1 MPAPRAVAALIV
13 GASALAALSI
23 VLVGTFAPPSR
34 PQPSAAVGRP
44 VSTLVDVR
52 QLAANGLLG
61 QIGTQPFEDLRNDV
75 LSQARHAL
83 QREPRPGRLPDAVG
97 DFRDDGRAALGLAM
111 AFTLGNDLRHGR
123 GAVKYLDA
131 WATEGTLDPA
141 CLGTE
146 CDREWRIARDLPAF
160 VFAADLLRGT
170 PYMTDEQAD
179 RFAAWLVAIRPETPR
194 SDGFQGDADVLARI
208 LISAYLDDEATL
220 DIATDEWRARL
231 AALAP
236 DGRMSPAATAE
247 SPIADTQEALTY
259 RLLAARIAADRGR
272 VVLTAT
278 GSSGASIRTAVDRLA
293 SDWVDPLAWPGTS
306 RPPPGPLW
314 ELAYAL
320 WPDPRYRVLLS
331 AYRSG
336 GGGDL
341 VALRWSTL
349 IEAGAV
355 TAAVSSSPVALG
367 PTPAPATPS
376 PTVAPT
382 PAPIAT
388 PRPGPVAQTPQVRFL
403 AGVVPADRARIRL
416 SWPTA
421 ERAAGDRSALTY
433 RLEAAAD
440 SGDYR
445 KLVDSPARRADS
457 TAAPGS
463 RQRFRVRASTEAAG
477 AGPWSPAL
485 TTRMRRYEDD
495 GPAIRTTGRWSP
507 ASAGAY
513 SDGRVRYSTQRGA
526 TMSIAFHGRAVAIRG
541 PIGPTRGQVDVT
553 VDGRAVARI
562 DLGAARFI
570 GSVVVFERA
579 WTSDGDHRLSLRV
592 VGTAGR
598 HVVAIDAIDVLDSG
612 G

>member
-1 MPAPRAVAALIV
+1 MV

-23 VLVGTFAPPSR
+23 VLVGSFAPPPQ

-44 VSTLVDVR
+44 LSTLVDVR

-75 LSQARHAL
+75 LAQARHAL
-83 QREPRPGRLPDAVG
+83 QREPRPGGLPDAVG
-97 DFRDDGRAALGLAM
+97 DFRDDGKAALGLAL
-111 AFTLGNDLRHGR
+111 AFTLGNDLRSGR
-123 GAVKYLDA
+123 GAVRYLDA
-131 WATEGTLDPA
+131 WATDGTLDPA

-208 LISAYLDDEATL
+208 LIGAYLDDDATL
-220 DIATDEWRARL
+220 DLAIDEWRARL
-231 AALAP
+231 GMLAP
-236 DGRMSPAATAE
+236 NGRLSSAATAE

-259 RLLAARIAADRGR
+259 RLLAARIARDRGR
-272 VVLTAT
+272 DVLAAT

-293 SDWVDPLAWPGTS
+293 SDWVDPRAWPGTG
-306 RPPPGPLW
+306 RPPPGALW

-331 AYRSG
+331 GYRSG

-367 PTPAPATPS
+367 PTPVPVTPR

-382 PAPIAT
+382 PAPIATPTPAPT

-403 AGVVPADRARIRL
+403 GGVVPADRARIRL

-421 ERAAGDRSALTY
+421 ERAAGDRSALSY
-433 RLEAAAD
+433 RLEVAVD
-440 SGDYR
+440 SGEYH
-445 KLVDSPARRADS
+445 KLASGPARRADS

-485 TTRMRRYEDD
+485 TVRLRRYEDAN
-495 GPAIRTTGRWSP
+495 PAIQTSGRWSS

-526 TMSIAFHGRAVAIRG
+526 TMSMAFHGRAVAIRG
-541 PIGPTRGQVDVT
+541 PIGPTRGEVDVT
-553 VDGRAVARI
+553 VDGRAVGRI
-562 DLGAARFI
+562 DLGAARFV
-570 GSVVVFERA
+570 GSVVVFEGA
-579 WTSDGDHRLSLRV
+579 WTSDGDHRISLRV

-598 HVVAIDAIDVLDSG
+598 PVVAIDAIDVLDG
-612 G
+612 GG